1 MRLTELTGN
10 IVYPW
15 LFDGASGDEYYYSFL
30 NEDNLEFK
38 VVFNYDEYIQE
49 QYGLVKY
56 EVVFAQIVNG
66 EYLTD
71 TTGTGDAIAVFS
83 TVIDIC
89 RDFLTNRVDADI
101 LSFKGTDENNPK
113 KSRSRLYVN
122 AAPQIAKKLG
132 RVAKINNIPGEATV
146 YLIKPDKVDQVTKL
160 YRNID

>member
-66 EYLTD
+66 EYLTNLS
-71 TTGTGDAIAVFS
+71 GTGDAIAVFS

-101 LSFKGTDENNPK
+101 FVFQRHRRKQSKE
-113 KSRSRLYVN
+113 KS
-122 AAPQIAKKLG
+122 I
-132 RVAKINNIPGEATV
+132 
-146 YLIKPDKVDQVTKL
+146 
-160 YRNID
+160 